1 MNKRLHG
8 IDCVVHTAH
17 TCLFTRSDWAAVIG
31 MCHLP
36 LLPFVY
42 RPVSCV
48 LSGPPLP
55 RRAEATQVRKLEPQ
69 ILMPRYLIH
78 RHTERQCNADGATAL
93 LDRRDISEYEDRE
106 VPSDPSAVTFRVF
119 FFFFFTPLAV
129 YLTTY

>member
-1 MNKRLHG
+1 MVTLPQKLKYLNWKTFVFVILNKRLHG
-8 IDCVVHTAH
+8 TDCVVRTVHTPPS
-17 TCLFTRSDWAAVIG
+17 CLFIRSDWAAIIG

-36 LLPFVY
+36 PLPFVY

-55 RRAEATQVRKLEPQ
+55 RRAEATEERKPEPQ

-93 LDRRDISEYEDRE
+93 LGRRDISEYED
-106 VPSDPSAVTFRVF
+106 
-119 FFFFFTPLAV
+119 
-129 YLTTY
+129 